1 MAPAPK
7 IDLTSAILLM
17 VLAIIWGGSFFL
29 AAIALREMPP
39 ITITLFRVVLALP
52 ALALFIWIKGL
63 ALPRSLT
70 IWGAYLVMGALNNAI
85 PFSLIFW
92 SQTQI
97 TSGLASILN
106 GATSITGVIVA
117 GLLLGDERL
126 SARKLTGVIIGF
138 SGVALTIGSD
148 ALRSFDIRSLAQL
161 AVLLAG
167 LSYSLAG
174 VWAKLRLAGQSPEMN
189 ALGMLLGSSVLMI
202 PTALWMDGLPSF
214 NLMMSTWSALLALSV
229 LCTSVPYLLYFKIL
243 KRAGSGN
250 LMLVTLLIPPVA
262 IGLGITFLGEPL
274 QAAALVGFALIALGL
289 AVVDGRL
296 WELLHPRRRSTR

>member
-1 MAPAPK
+1 MAPDPK
-7 IDLTSAILLM
+7 IDLTSAILLV
-17 VLAIIWGGSFFL
+17 VLAMIWGSSFFL

-52 ALALFIWIKGL
+52 ALVLFIWIKGI

-97 TSGLASILN
+97 TSGMASILN
-106 GATSITGVIVA
+106 GATGVTGVIVA
-117 GLLLGDERL
+117 GLLLGDEPL

-138 SGVALTIGSD
+138 SGVAVTIGSD

-161 AVLLAG
+161 AVLIAG

-174 VWAKLRLAGQSPEMN
+174 VWAKLRLARQSSEMN
-189 ALGMLLGSSVLMI
+189 ALGMLLGSSVLMT

-214 NLMMSTWSALLALSV
+214 NLMMSTWSALMALSV
-229 LCTSVPYLLYFKIL
+229 LCTSVPSLLYFKIL
-243 KRAGSGN
+243 KRAGSSN
-250 LMLVTLLIPPVA
+250 LILLTLLIPPIA
-262 IGLGITFLGEPL
+262 IGLGVTFLGEPL
-274 QAAALVGFALIALGL
+274 QAKALMGFALIALGL

-296 WELLHPRRRSTR
+296 WELLYPRR